1 MTGTAV
7 IIIAYHDL
15 FEVEKSF
22 RMAKSD
28 VHARPIFHHTRES
41 IEAHL
46 TTVFAALA
54 LSRHLL
60 NTT

>member
-28 VHARPIFHHTRES
+28 VRARPIFHHTLE
-41 IEAHL
+41 
-46 TTVFAALA
+46 
-54 LSRHLL
+54 
-60 NTT
+60 